1 MKPRSHHRGLALL
14 SCVMLSASPSAH
26 AATYTWTGAD
36 SNWRSAYSWN
46 AGIVP
51 VADDSLILTGSG
63 NLTSSNS
70 IAANTVFRNLTFNS
84 SASAFTV
91 RGNDFGITGSITNA
105 SANLQS
111 ISAKVASQ
119 STLTLVAS
127 GKGNLT
133 FFGVVSGAAVT
144 VNSTGSGVVGLNTAN
159 TYTGA
164 TTVRAGVLN
173 IRNATSLGTVAGATT
188 VANSAA
194 LQIQNNITV
203 GAEALSLSGTGVS
216 STGALRN
223 ISGNNTY
230 GGLVTLGAAS
240 RINSDAG
247 SLSISNAGT
256 ITGDGLGLT
265 VGGEGNTS
273 IASIIGTGAG
283 TLTKDGTGSL
293 TLSGANTYTGG
304 TTVSS
309 GSLIVNGSLA
319 NTALAVQTGALLGGS
334 GSIGSGEALV
344 AIQSGGSLSPG
355 NSPGML
361 TVNGSLTL
369 SLGSSYDYQLT
380 SGSVLADSVDVNG
393 ALILGDAALIL
404 TNLGTYVANQRFTL
418 FAYESLTGTFIGL
431 ADDTTFT
438 AGGGD
443 WLINYNDTTGGLNT
457 EAVGT
462 SYVTITAVPEP
473 SALALLGL
481 GTLGLI
487 ARRRRTA

>member
-1 MKPRSHHRGLALL
+1 MVHL
-14 SCVMLSASPSAH
+14 
-26 AATYTWTGAD
+26 
-36 SNWRSAYSWN
+36 N
-46 AGIVP
+46 A
-51 VADDSLILTGSG
+51 
-63 NLTSSNS
+63 
-70 IAANTVFRNLTFNS
+70 
-84 SASAFTV
+84 
-91 RGNDFGITGSITNA
+91 
-105 SANLQS
+105 
-111 ISAKVASQ
+111 
-119 STLTLVAS
+119 
-127 GKGNLT
+127 
-133 FFGVVSGAAVT
+133 
-144 VNSTGSGVVGLNTAN
+144 AN

-173 IRNATSLGTVAGATT
+173 IRNATALGTVDGATS

-194 LQIQNNITV
+194 LQIENNITV

-230 GGLVTLGAAS
+230 GGLVTLGADS

-247 SLSISNAGT
+247 SLLISNAGT

-265 VGGEGNTS
+265 VGGAGNAS

-283 TLTKDGTGSL
+283 TLTKDGAGSL

-304 TTVSS
+304 TSVSA

-361 TVNGSLTL
+361 TVNGNLTL

-418 FAYESLTGTFIGL
+418 FAYESIKGTFIGL